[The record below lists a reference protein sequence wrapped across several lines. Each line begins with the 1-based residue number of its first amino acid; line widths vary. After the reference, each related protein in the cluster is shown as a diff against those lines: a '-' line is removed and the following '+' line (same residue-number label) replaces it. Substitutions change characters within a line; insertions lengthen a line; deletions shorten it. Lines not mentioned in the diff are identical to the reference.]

1 MPSKHI
7 YPPFMDKDSILCS
20 RCFGPLAAIE
30 QYGSGDKGYWF
41 IAPCKQCGAK
51 IKWYRDNNGE
61 TRADGDAENEENAFG
76 FYMEGDEIVMKAK

>member
-7 YPPFMDKDSILCS
+7 YPPFMDKDSLLCS
-20 RCFGPLAAIE
+20 RCFGSLAAIE
-30 QYGSGDKGYWF
+30 QYGSCDMGYWF

-61 TRADGDAENEENAFG
+61 TRADRGADNEENAFG
-76 FYMEGDEIVMKAK
+76 FYMEGDEIVMKAE